1 MEGEAEGGSPG
12 DTKSWRLLPVA
23 PVLGLGLLLAL
34 LLCGG
39 REVDPRLC
47 EAVMSKSP
55 PQVTHHCHQIL

>member
-1 MEGEAEGGSPG
+1 MEGEAEGGGPG

-39 REVDPRLC
+39 REFDPRLC